1 MSNHFS
7 LAMSRIRRSPYQ
19 AASAIAVMTL
29 TLFLA
34 CIFMML
40 AAGSSAILKYFETRP
55 QINAFF
61 KQEYIPTPQEI
72 ERISAQLTST
82 GLVET
87 VRYISKEDALTI
99 YRDLN
104 KSDPL
109 LLEAVTANILPAS
122 LEISAFSLDD
132 LSTVAEQ
139 LKKETNIDDVRFAQD
154 IVESLGLWTKSI
166 RIVGISLVGAHV
178 FITFIVILLV
188 IGIKVA
194 ARREEIFILQLLGAS
209 PSYIAAPFIYEG
221 MIYGLTGGFIAWGAA
236 YLLLLYTMGFWVS
249 FLSGIPILPPPL
261 WFMFSLLGVE
271 LLLGVLVGSIGA
283 IFATRRFLKS

>member
-1 MSNHFS
+1 MSNH
-7 LAMSRIRRSPYQ
+7 LTTAVGRIRRSPYQ
-19 AASAIAVMTL
+19 ATAAIAVMTL

-40 AAGSSAILKYFETRP
+40 AAGSGAILKYFESRP

-61 KQEYIPTPQEI
+61 KQEYVPTPQEI

-104 KSDPL
+104 KGDPL

-122 LEISAFSLDD
+122 LEISAYNLDN
-132 LSTVAEQ
+132 LSEIAEK
-139 LKKETNIDDVRFAQD
+139 LKSETNIDDVRFAQD

-166 RIVGISLVGAHV
+166 RIVGIFLVGAHI

-194 ARREEIFILQLLGAS
+194 ARREEIFILQLLGATK
-209 PSYIAAPFIYEG
+209 SYIAAPFIYEG
-221 MIYGLTGGFIAWGAA
+221 IIYGLIGGFIAWGTA

-271 LLLGVLVGSIGA
+271 LLLGILVGSIGA
-283 IFATRRFLKS
+283 FFATRRFLKS

>member
-1 MSNHFS
+1 MSSHIS
-7 LAMSRIRRSPYQ
+7 LALSRIRRSPYQ
-19 AASAIAVMTL
+19 ATAAIAVMTL

-61 KQEYIPTPQEI
+61 KQEYVPTPQEV
-72 ERISAQLTST
+72 ERITAQLTST

-104 KSDPL
+104 KTDPL

-122 LEISAFSLDD
+122 LEISAYNLDN
-132 LSTVAEQ
+132 LSQIAEK
-139 LKKETNIDDVRFAQD
+139 LKSESNIDDVRFAQD

-166 RIVGISLVGAHV
+166 RIVGIFLVGAHV
-178 FITFIVILLV
+178 FITFVVILLV

-194 ARREEIFILQLLGAS
+194 ARRDEIFIMQLLGAI
-209 PSYIAAPFIYEG
+209 PSYIAAPFVYEG
-221 MIYGLTGGFIAWGAA
+221 MIYGLTGGFIAWGSA

-271 LLLGVLVGSIGA
+271 LLLGILVGSVGA